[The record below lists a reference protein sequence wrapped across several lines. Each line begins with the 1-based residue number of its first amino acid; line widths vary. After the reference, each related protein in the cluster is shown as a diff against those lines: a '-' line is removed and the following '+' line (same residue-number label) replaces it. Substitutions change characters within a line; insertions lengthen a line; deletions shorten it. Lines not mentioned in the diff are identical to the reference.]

1 MSNIFETETKI
12 KQIID
17 ELKALSAQAGLAN
30 QGEEERIITS
40 VFLYK
45 FLNDKFM
52 YNLSKFAEEIG
63 ETIEEILK
71 NENDELDAFYDTTSG
86 DVAFGYEDTIQYLI
100 NHVEQAD
107 FYKQFDDALVRIA
120 QNTRNDI
127 FAVETAEGSYRP
139 LFEAISTPVEPSNRN
154 NFAKNIFGI
163 IAQDKFDF
171 SSAFAGSFD
180 FYSTIFE
187 YLIKDYNVASGVY
200 AEYFTPQ
207 SVSSIIA
214 RCLVG
219 MSDKVEASEISDPA
233 AGSGSLVL
241 HLAHELGQENGL
253 NRAIVYT
260 QDISSK
266 STRFLRLNMMLN
278 GMTESLGHIIQGDTL
293 LNPAHF
299 QVEHE
304 PTSGLKKYAYQT
316 ANPPFKLDFSST
328 RDAIEQKWSETDR
341 FFAGVPKIPASKKES
356 MAIYLLFIQHI
367 MYCMKDNG
375 KAAIV
380 VPTGFL
386 TAKSKI
392 EYAIRQRMVDRHI
405 IKGVISMPSQIFA
418 NTGTNVSILFLD
430 NANTEEEA
438 FLVDASS
445 LGKKVKDG
453 KNQRTVLSDEEVNRI
468 IDIFTNRKVLLH
480 PDATVCNGKF
490 LMYSL
495 LSPFVQKQIK
505 RSDTTGSVVS
515 NLCIPDLCALEIPYV
530 NIERQECI
538 VALLS
543 DIDSKIDNN
552 NAISAE
558 LEGMAKDLY
567 DYWFVQFDFPDEN
580 GNPYKSSGGKMVW
593 NEELKRE
600 IPEGWEVDRLGKH
613 ITSSRGIS
621 YNSATLEGDGVPM
634 INLASFG
641 VDSNYKPAGIKTY
654 NGQYDADKIL
664 RPFDLIMCNTQQTAV
679 DPTKDIIGKAML
691 VPDIFDGD
699 VVSSHHITTI
709 APDVDELKYYIYST
723 CKTTWFHKYIVGFA
737 SGTNILGLDFKG
749 FEDYLMP
756 LPPMR
761 LLQKF
766 ATTIKN
772 IESEKSLII
781 TENIELTSLR
791 DFLLPMLMNGQVK
804 VKGRDI

>member
-139 LFEAISTPVEPSNRN
+139 LFEPISTPVEPSNRN

-299 QVEHE
+299 QTEHE

-356 MAIYLLFIQHI
+356 MAVYLLFIQHI

-392 EYAIRQRMVDRHI
+392 EYAIRQRMVDEGML
-405 IKGVISMPSQIFA
+405 KGVISMPSNIFA

-430 NANTEEEA
+430 KANTDGKV
-438 FLVDASS
+438 LLLDASK
-445 LGKKVKDG
+445 LGTKVKDG
-453 KNQRTVLSDEEVNRI
+453 KNQKTVLSDDEVARI
-468 IDIFTNRKVLLH
+468 INTFVGHQVEDDFSVSVSTEDIKNK
-480 PDATVCNGKF
+480 G
-490 LMYSL
+490 YS
-495 LSPFVQKQIK
+495 F
-505 RSDTTGSVVS
+505 
-515 NLCIPDLCALEIPYV
+515 
-530 NIERQECI
+530 
-538 VALLS
+538 
-543 DIDSKIDNN
+543 
-552 NAISAE
+552 SA
-558 LEGMAKDLY
+558 
-567 DYWFVQFDFPDEN
+567 
-580 GNPYKSSGGKMVW
+580 
-593 NEELKRE
+593 
-600 IPEGWEVDRLGKH
+600 
-613 ITSSRGIS
+613 
-621 YNSATLEGDGVPM
+621 
-634 INLASFG
+634 
-641 VDSNYKPAGIKTY
+641 
-654 NGQYDADKIL
+654 GQYFEVKIEHI
-664 RPFDLIMCNTQQTAV
+664 DITAEEFQSKMG
-679 DPTKDIIGKAML
+679 DYKARL
-691 VPDIFDGD
+691 
-699 VVSSHHITTI
+699 S
-709 APDVDELKYYIYST
+709 EQ
-723 CKTTWFHKYIVGFA
+723 FA
-737 SGTNILGLDFKG
+737 
-749 FEDYLMP
+749 
-756 LPPMR
+756 
-761 LLQKF
+761 
-766 ATTIKN
+766 
-772 IESEKSLII
+772 
-781 TENIELTSLR
+781 
-791 DFLLPMLMNGQVK
+791 
-804 VKGRDI
+804 KGRSLEESIMNDIGGLRYDS